1 MSAFSKKTNN
11 TMKSIRNLCLVAV
24 IGAVLSCQDRKP
36 STVGT
41 GADVESRVEK
51 ILSQMT
57 LAEKIGQMNQVSAGG
72 DVSNYADALRK
83 GQIGS
88 ILNEVDPVKI
98 NEFQRISLEESR
110 LGIPLLV
117 ARDVIHGFHTIFP
130 IPLGLAATFDP
141 ALVEEGARIAAL
153 EATAQGIRWTFSPM
167 LDIARDP
174 RWGRIAEGS
183 GEDTYLDT
191 RMAEAMVRGYQGD
204 LSDTTA
210 MAACI
215 KHFVGYGAAEGGRD
229 YNSTYLTERQ
239 LRNVYLPPFEAA
251 VKTGALTLMTSFN
264 DNDGVPSTG
273 NTFVVKEVLRNEWG
287 FDGMVVTDWNSMGE
301 MINHGFGEDR
311 KDVAR
316 KALEAGVDMDMMT
329 YGYLSHLE
337 ELVRTGAVKE
347 SAIDN
352 AVRNI
357 LRVKVLLG
365 LFEHPYIDVQK
376 AAAVQY
382 APEHLESARR
392 GAEESTILLKNDGV
406 LPLKADALRSILV
419 TGPMADAPHDQLG
432 TWAFDGEKTHTE
444 TPLKAL
450 RERFPGKVTYVPG
463 LAYSREKKDRFD
475 DVVAAARRADVVL
488 VFLGE
493 EAILSGEAHALA
505 DLNLIGSQSQLL
517 AALKSAG
524 KPVVATVM
532 AGRPLTVERDLPNC
546 DALLYSFHPGTMG
559 GPALANLLLGDVN
572 PSGKTPITFLRT
584 VGQAPLYYSHNMTG
598 RPYNEETLLED
609 IDLEAGQTSLGNTSY
624 YLDYGA
630 YPLFPFGYGL
640 SYTTFTY
647 SGIALDREVYG
658 ADDTLTVSFT
668 LSNTGSRE
676 GTEVV
681 QVYVRDVVGSI
692 TRPVKELK
700 YFERVSLQ
708 PGESRSLEVK
718 IPVSSLAFVGLDG
731 RKKVEP
737 GEFRLWVAGDSASGE
752 PVTFN
757 VQ

>member
-1 MSAFSKKTNN
+1 
-11 TMKSIRNLCLVAV
+11 MKHTRILML
-24 IGAVLSCQDRKP
+24 AVLAAVVSCQERETG
-36 STVGT
+36 TVGST
-41 GADVESRVEK
+41 PEIEQRVERL
-51 ILSQMT
+51 LSRMT

-72 DVSNYADALRK
+72 DVANYADALRK

-98 NEFQRISLEESR
+98 NEFQRICMEESR

-117 ARDVIHGFHTIFP
+117 ARDVIHGYHTVFP

-141 ALVEEGARIAAL
+141 NLVEQGARVAAL
-153 EATAQGIRWTFSPM
+153 EATAQGVRWTFSPM

-183 GEDTYLDT
+183 GEDTYLDI
-191 RMAEAMVRGYQGD
+191 RMAVAMVRGYQGEQLD
-204 LSDTTA
+204 STS

-239 LRNVYLPPFEAA
+239 LRNVYLPPFQAA
-251 VKTGALTLMTSFN
+251 VEAGAMTLMTSFN

-273 NTFVVKEVLRNEWG
+273 NTFVVKDVLRGEWG
-287 FDGMVVTDWNSMGE
+287 FDGLVVTDWNSMGE
-301 MINHGFGEDR
+301 MINHGFGVDR

-329 YGYLSHLE
+329 YGFLSHLE
-337 ELVRTGAVKE
+337 ELVKTGAVKE
-347 SAIDN
+347 SDIDK

-357 LRVKVLLG
+357 LRVKIRLG
-365 LFEHPYIDVQK
+365 LFEHPYVDIEK
-376 AAAVQY
+376 GAAVQY
-382 APEHLESARR
+382 APDHLAAAQRS
-392 GAEESTILLKNDGV
+392 AEESAILLKNDGV
-406 LPLKADALRSILV
+406 LPLKADAVRTILV

-432 TWAFDGEKTHTE
+432 TWAFDGEKSHTI

-450 RERFPGKVTYVPG
+450 EARFPGKVTYVPG
-463 LAYSREKKDRFD
+463 LRYSREKRDAFQ

-493 EAILSGEAHALA
+493 EAILSGEAHSLA
-505 DLNLIGSQSQLL
+505 DLNLKGSQSELL
-517 AALKSAG
+517 AALKATG

-532 AGRPLTVERDLPNC
+532 AGRPLTIERDLPNC
-546 DALLYSFHPGTMG
+546 GAMLYAFHPGTMG
-559 GPALANLLLGDVN
+559 GPALANLLFGDVN

-598 RPYNEETLLED
+598 RPYNGETLIDD
-609 IDLEAGQTSLGNTSY
+609 IGMEAGQTSLGNTSY

-640 SYTTFTY
+640 SYTQFTY
-647 SGIALDREVYG
+647 SDIALDRTSYG
-658 ADDTLTVSFT
+658 ADDSITVTLT
-668 LSNTGSRE
+668 LSNTGKYD

-681 QVYVRDVVGSI
+681 QVYVRDLVGSV

-700 YFERVSLQ
+700 AFERVSLKA
-708 PGESRSLEVK
+708 GESRNLELR
-718 IPVSSLAFVGLDG
+718 IPVSDLAFYGLDG
-731 RKKVEP
+731 VKKVEP
-737 GEFRLWVAGDSASGE
+737 GDFQLWVAGDSASGE
-752 PVTFN
+752 PLAFKVD
-757 VQ
+757 

>member
-1 MSAFSKKTNN
+1 MTNEIMKCIHTLSLALILLAVTACQEKKQN
-11 TMKSIRNLCLVAV
+11 TT
-24 IGAVLSCQDRKP
+24 IGSSP
-36 STVGT
+36 E
-41 GADVESRVEK
+41 VERRVEN
-51 ILSQMT
+51 ILSRMT

-72 DVSNYADALRK
+72 DVSNYSDALRK

-98 NEFQRISLEESR
+98 NEFQRICVEESR

-117 ARDVIHGFHTIFP
+117 ARDVIHGYHTVFP

-141 ALVEEGARIAAL
+141 ALVEQGARVAAL
-153 EATAQGIRWTFSPM
+153 EATAQGVRWTFSPM

-191 RMAEAMVRGYQGD
+191 RMAEAMVRGYQGEQLD
-204 LSDTTA
+204 STS

-229 YNSTYLTERQ
+229 YHSTYLTERQ
-239 LRNVYLPPFEAA
+239 LRNVYLPPFQAA
-251 VKTGALTLMTSFN
+251 VEAGAMTLMTSFN

-273 NTFVVKEVLRNEWG
+273 NTFVVKDILRGEWG
-287 FDGMVVTDWNSMGE
+287 FDGLVVTDWNSMGE
-301 MINHGFGEDR
+301 MINHGFGVDR

-329 YGYLSHLE
+329 YGFLSHLE
-337 ELVRTGAVKE
+337 ELVKSGAVKE
-347 SAIDN
+347 SDIDN

-357 LRVKVLLG
+357 LRVKIRLG
-365 LFEHPYIDVQK
+365 LFEHPYVDV
-376 AAAVQY
+376 AAGAAVQY
-382 APEHLESARR
+382 APAHLEAARKSV
-392 GAEESTILLKNDGV
+392 EESVILLKNNGV
-406 LPLKADALRSILV
+406 LPLKADAVRNILV

-432 TWAFDGEKTHTE
+432 TWAFDGEKGHTV

-450 RERFPGKVTYVPG
+450 EARFPGKVTYVPG
-463 LAYSREKKDRFD
+463 LRYSREKRDAFQ

-493 EAILSGEAHALA
+493 EAILSGEAHSLA
-505 DLNLIGSQSQLL
+505 DLNLKGSQSELL
-517 AALKSAG
+517 AALKAAG

-546 DALLYSFHPGTMG
+546 GALLYAFHPGTMG
-559 GPALANLLLGDVN
+559 GPALANLIFGDAN
-572 PSGKTPITFLRT
+572 PSGKTPVTFLRT

-598 RPYNEETLLED
+598 RPYNGETLIDD
-609 IDLEAGQTSLGNTSY
+609 IGMEAGQTSLGNTSY

-640 SYTTFTY
+640 SYTQFTY
-647 SGIALDREVYG
+647 SDIALDRASYG
-658 ADDTLTVSFT
+658 ADDCMTVSLT
-668 LSNTGSRE
+668 LSNTGKYD

-681 QVYVRDVVGSI
+681 QVYVRDLVGSI

-700 YFERVSLQ
+700 AFERVSLKA
-708 PGESRSLEVK
+708 GESRSLELR
-718 IPVSSLAFVGLDG
+718 IPVSDLAFFGLDG
-731 RKKVEP
+731 KKKVEP
-737 GEFRLWVAGDSASGE
+737 GDFQLWVAGDSASGE
-752 PVTFN
+752 PLSFKVD
-757 VQ
+757 

>member
-1 MSAFSKKTNN
+1 MTNE
-11 TMKSIRNLCLVAV
+11 TMKCIRTLSLALICFAAVA
-24 IGAVLSCQDRKP
+24 CQEKKQNT
-36 STVGT
+36 TVGSSPE
-41 GADVESRVEK
+41 VERRVEK
-51 ILSQMT
+51 ILARMT

-72 DVSNYADALRK
+72 DVSNYSDALRK

-98 NEFQRISLEESR
+98 NEFQRICVEESR

-117 ARDVIHGFHTIFP
+117 ARDVIHGYHTVFP

-141 ALVEEGARIAAL
+141 ELVEQGARIAAL
-153 EATAQGIRWTFSPM
+153 EATAQGVRWTFSPM

-183 GEDTYLDT
+183 GEDTYLDA
-191 RMAEAMVRGYQGD
+191 RMAEAMVRGYQGEQLD
-204 LSDTTA
+204 STS

-239 LRNVYLPPFEAA
+239 LRNVYLPPFQAA
-251 VKTGALTLMTSFN
+251 VEAGAMTLMTSFN

-273 NTFVVKEVLRNEWG
+273 NTFVVKDILRGEWG
-287 FDGMVVTDWNSMGE
+287 FDGLVVTDWNSMGE
-301 MINHGFGEDR
+301 MINHGFGVDR

-329 YGYLSHLE
+329 YGFLSHLE
-337 ELVRTGAVKE
+337 ELVKSSAVKE
-347 SAIDN
+347 SDIDN

-357 LRVKVLLG
+357 LRVKIRLG
-365 LFEHPYIDVQK
+365 LFEHPYVDVEK
-376 AAAVQY
+376 GAAVQY
-382 APEHLESARR
+382 APEHLA
-392 GAEESTILLKNDGV
+392 AAQKTVEESVILLKNDGV
-406 LPLKADALRSILV
+406 LPLKADAVRNILV

-432 TWAFDGEKTHTE
+432 TWAFDGEKSHTV

-450 RERFPGKVTYVPG
+450 EARFPGKVTYVPG
-463 LAYSREKKDRFD
+463 LRYSREKRNAFA

-493 EAILSGEAHALA
+493 EAILSGEAHSLA
-505 DLNLIGSQSQLL
+505 DLNLKGSQSELL
-517 AALKSAG
+517 AALKATG

-532 AGRPLTVERDLPNC
+532 AGRPLTIERDLPNC
-546 DALLYSFHPGTMG
+546 GAMLYAFHPGTMG
-559 GPALANLLLGDVN
+559 GPALANLIFGDAN

-598 RPYNEETLLED
+598 RPYNGETLIEN
-609 IDLEAGQTSLGNTSY
+609 IELEAGQTSLGNTSY

-640 SYTTFTY
+640 SYTQFTY
-647 SGIALDREVYG
+647 SDIALDRASYG
-658 ADDTLTVSFT
+658 ADDSITVTLT
-668 LSNTGSRE
+668 LANTGKYD

-681 QVYVRDVVGSI
+681 QVYIRDLVGSI

-700 YFERVSLQ
+700 AFERVSLKA
-708 PGESRSLEVK
+708 GESRNLELR
-718 IPVSSLAFVGLDG
+718 IPVSDLAFYGLDG
-731 RKKVEP
+731 EKKVEP
-737 GEFRLWVAGDSASGE
+737 GDFQLWVAGDSASGE
-752 PVTFN
+752 PLSFKVD
-757 VQ
+757 

>member
-1 MSAFSKKTNN
+1 
-11 TMKSIRNLCLVAV
+11 
-24 IGAVLSCQDRKP
+24 
-36 STVGT
+36 
-41 GADVESRVEK
+41 
-51 ILSQMT
+51 
-57 LAEKIGQMNQVSAGG
+57 
-72 DVSNYADALRK
+72 VSNYSDALRK

-98 NEFQRISLEESR
+98 NEFQRICVEESR

-117 ARDVIHGFHTIFP
+117 ARDVIHGYHTVFP

-141 ALVEEGARIAAL
+141 ELVEQGARIAAL
-153 EATAQGIRWTFSPM
+153 EATAQGVRWTFSPM

-183 GEDTYLDT
+183 GEDTHLDT
-191 RMAEAMVRGYQGD
+191 RMAEAMVRGYQGEQLD
-204 LSDTTA
+204 STS

-239 LRNVYLPPFEAA
+239 LRNVYLPPFQAA
-251 VKTGALTLMTSFN
+251 VEAGAMTLMTSFN

-273 NTFVVKEVLRNEWG
+273 NTFVVKDILRGEWG
-287 FDGMVVTDWNSMGE
+287 FDGLVVTDWNSMGE
-301 MINHGFGEDR
+301 MINHGFGVDR

-329 YGYLSHLE
+329 YGFLSHLE
-337 ELVRTGAVKE
+337 ELVKSGAVKE
-347 SAIDN
+347 SDIDN

-357 LRVKVLLG
+357 LRVKIRLG
-365 LFEHPYIDVQK
+365 LFEHPYVDVE
-376 AAAVQY
+376 AGAAVQY
-382 APEHLESARR
+382 APEHLEA
-392 GAEESTILLKNDGV
+392 AQKTVEESVILLKNDGV
-406 LPLKADALRSILV
+406 LPLKADAVRNILV

-432 TWAFDGEKTHTE
+432 TWAFDGEKSHTV

-450 RERFPGKVTYVPG
+450 EARFPGKVTYVPG
-463 LAYSREKKDRFD
+463 LRYSREKRNAFA

-493 EAILSGEAHALA
+493 EAILSGEAHSLA
-505 DLNLIGSQSQLL
+505 DLNLKGSQSELL
-517 AALKSAG
+517 AALKATG

-532 AGRPLTVERDLPNC
+532 AGRPLTIERDLPNC
-546 DALLYSFHPGTMG
+546 GAMLYSFHPGTMG
-559 GPALANLLLGDVN
+559 GPALANLLFGDVN

-598 RPYNEETLLED
+598 RPYNGETLIEN
-609 IDLEAGQTSLGNTSY
+609 IELEAGQTSLGNTSY

-640 SYTTFTY
+640 SYTQFSY
-647 SGIALDREVYG
+647 SDIALDRASYG
-658 ADDTLTVSFT
+658 ADDCITVTLT
-668 LSNTGSRE
+668 LANTGKYD

-681 QVYVRDVVGSI
+681 QVYVRDLVGSI

-700 YFERVSLQ
+700 AFERVSLKA
-708 PGESRSLEVK
+708 GESRNLELR
-718 IPVSSLAFVGLDG
+718 IPVSDLAFYGLDG
-731 RKKVEP
+731 EKKVEP
-737 GEFRLWVAGDSASGE
+737 GDFQLWVAGDSASGE
-752 PVTFN
+752 PLSFKVD
-757 VQ
+757 